1 MSSVTGLPQ
10 ATRLLLLFLPLILIQ
25 IGLMIYALV
34 DLSKCELTKGPKW
47 MWVLIIVL
55 INIIG
60 PIIYLVAGREE

>member
-1 MSSVTGLPQ
+1 VFSDLGLPTW
-10 ATRLLLLFLPLILIQ
+10 ALVLIVAPVAAIE

-34 DLSKCELTKGPKW
+34 DLSKCERTKGPKW